1 MEILRGVP
9 IHSLTIKDITIQCN
23 KIEVGPWQ
31 TKRRMFI
38 LFTCCFVRCRSSKT
52 LVLSTSSKEK
62 SISSW
67 VLEYRVERGVGKS
80 SCITSSPSM
89 TERMALF
96 FGLDSRN
103 SLLWSASKNA
113 WQSLS
118 DGLISGRPGPWFWEL
133 EHGSCLWEKLML
145 QISSY
150 GPLWQSSYL
159 SEPKHRA
166 SLCKPARF

>member
-1 MEILRGVP
+1 
-9 IHSLTIKDITIQCN
+9 
-23 KIEVGPWQ
+23 
-31 TKRRMFI
+31 
-38 LFTCCFVRCRSSKT
+38 
-52 LVLSTSSKEK
+52 
-62 SISSW
+62 
-67 VLEYRVERGVGKS
+67 
-80 SCITSSPSM
+80 M

-150 GPLWQSSYL
+150 GTPLTEFILVWAQAQGFTVQACPFLISAAANTEYRRAAAWEQTSPRPALQVQWAMSTVPSSWIVIQGCVGVTERF
-159 SEPKHRA
+159 SECFTF
-166 SLCKPARF
+166 SLEHKSGIISLAI